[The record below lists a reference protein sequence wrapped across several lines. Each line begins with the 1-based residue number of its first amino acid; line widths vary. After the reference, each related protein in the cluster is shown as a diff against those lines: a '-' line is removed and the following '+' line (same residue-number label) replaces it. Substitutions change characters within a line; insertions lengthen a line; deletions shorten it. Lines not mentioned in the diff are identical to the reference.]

1 MKPYV
6 WPQYKGS
13 ELYGLPREWLTLL
26 CRVFLTR
33 GRGAGDSSVC
43 CSYSTQKHKICW
55 QCATLFAVRED
66 IPVTNPDAKSPE
78 TQVRGGN
85 FTIFATM
92 MDNDWKKR
100 LGVVYSTDPNFKYEQ
115 EAEPEVET
123 LEPSKQNLIVA
134 IDRRARAGK
143 QVTLVKGFVGSESDL
158 ATLGKSLKVK
168 CGVGGTAKDG
178 EITLQGDLRDKVV
191 ALLQSMGYRAKRGN

>member
-1 MKPYV
+1 M
-6 WPQYKGS
+6 
-13 ELYGLPREWLTLL
+13 E
-26 CRVFLTR
+26 
-33 GRGAGDSSVC
+33 
-43 CSYSTQKHKICW
+43 
-55 QCATLFAVRED
+55 
-66 IPVTNPDAKSPE
+66 
-78 TQVRGGN
+78 
-85 FTIFATM
+85 
-92 MDNDWKKR
+92 NDWKKR

-134 IDRRARAGK
+134 IDRRARARK
-143 QVTLVKGFVGSESDL
+143 QVTLVKGFVGSEDDL
-158 ATLGKSLKVK
+158 ATLGKTLKVK